1 MPASPTMGTSVEE
14 AERSKIFDIVQ
25 TLPTNLRIP
34 LDSMLSNP
42 ATDKAENLDEI
53 LEECSSVPIEKE
65 QREALVKALVYIYK
79 SELVSSCVDEDDNSL
94 K

>member
-1 MPASPTMGTSVEE
+1 MYICSVLSGGLPSRGSPTMGTSVEE

-42 ATDKAENLDEI
+42 NDKADNLEEV
-53 LEECSSVPIEKE
+53 LEECSSVQIEKE
-65 QREALVKALVYIYK
+65 HRE
-79 SELVSSCVDEDDNSL
+79 VS
-94 K
+94 